1 MKKYVSLLL
10 VFVIL
15 LFAACSPAQSPESE
29 PTTSTTAATEPN
41 STDVLT
47 EPSEPNV
54 TEPSEPSEEATQPS
68 TNPPSEPSDPTVE
81 PTEPPT
87 DPGEPSEPTEPT
99 TKPTE
104 PTEPTTKP
112 TEPTEPT
119 KPTKPTKPTQPSNP
133 TSPSDEVNLFFFGES
148 VSVEIN
154 RNEYLLCFYDG
165 DGRLKWKSY
174 DPSIAT
180 IVDSRVYG
188 HAVGTTTIEVTD
200 GVRTAR
206 CKVTVTDYI
215 LTVSPDTLSLTVGQV
230 GELTHSYSGI
240 YKATWKSSNS
250 SVAEVHK
257 GVVTARGAGTAII
270 ELTDGKKSAK
280 CTVTVADMTLSQTLS
295 MTVGQ
300 SKNLLWTY
308 AGIGVLT
315 WKSSNPSV
323 ADVDADGKVTAKASG
338 TATISLSDGKK
349 QLQCVVTVKDAP
361 VVEGLKIHTPKDT
374 IVFVGETLKL
384 DYTYTGTGK
393 LTFESYDTS
402 RLTIDSNG
410 KMTGISEGGVYVGV
424 TDGNL
429 LKSVRIVVKGV
440 KATSIELFSMEG
452 PLFDG
457 VTKYVGDYMSFG
469 AKSRPNGTARAVRVT
484 TSNSS
489 VVSVNSKSVNSG
501 LDTEI
506 TLKYKAA
513 GSATITLTSEDGCV
527 VYKYK
532 VNVKSEYSSYQGK
545 EYLTPEEFSE
555 ACTMVMVENGF
566 KKNTGCTSYRVL
578 TLRSDQLTWK
588 IAKGNAQGYVRSW
601 YPNGCRSCWISYEG
615 TDEKGNY
622 IFYTRWG

>member
-15 LFAACSPAQSPESE
+15 LFAACSPAQSPDGGDN
-29 PTTSTTAATEPN
+29 TSTTAATEPN

-47 EPSEPNV
+47 KPSEPKV
-54 TEPSEPSEEATQPS
+54 TEPSEPSEEAPQPS

-87 DPGEPSEPTEPT
+87 EPSEPSEPTEPT

-112 TEPTEPT
+112 TEPT
-119 KPTKPTKPTQPSNP
+119 KPTQPSKPTTKPSNP
-133 TSPSDEVNLFFFGES
+133 G
-148 VSVEIN
+148 
-154 RNEYLLCFYDG
+154 G
-165 DGRLKWKSY
+165 
-174 DPSIAT
+174 
-180 IVDSRVYG
+180 
-188 HAVGTTTIEVTD
+188 
-200 GVRTAR
+200 
-206 CKVTVTDYI
+206 
-215 LTVSPDTLSLTVGQV
+215 
-230 GELTHSYSGI
+230 
-240 YKATWKSSNS
+240 NS
-250 SVAEVHK
+250 STDDKEK
-257 GVVTARGAGTAII
+257 PSQPTEPTTKPTEPSEPSTGDSEETDKTEKPSQPTEPSEKPI
-270 ELTDGKKSAK
+270 EKPTE
-280 CTVTVADMTLSQTLS
+280 
-295 MTVGQ
+295 
-300 SKNLLWTY
+300 
-308 AGIGVLT
+308 
-315 WKSSNPSV
+315 PSEP
-323 ADVDADGKVTAKASG
+323 KPE
-338 TATISLSDGKK
+338 TATLTIN
-349 QLQCVVTVKDAP
+349 
-361 VVEGLKIHTPKDT
+361 TPKDT

-384 DYTYTGTGK
+384 EYTYNGTGK

-440 KATSIELFSMEG
+440 KATSIETFDMEG

-457 VTKYVGDYMSFG
+457 VTKYVGDYMTFR
-469 AKSRPNGTARAVRVT
+469 AKSRPNGTARAVNVS
-484 TSNSS
+484 TSNTSI
-489 VVSVNSKSVNSG
+489 VSVSSTIVNG

-532 VNVKSEYSSYQGK
+532 VNVKSEYSCYPGK
-545 EYLTPEEFSE
+545 EKLTPEEFAD
-555 ACTMVMVENGF
+555 ACTQVMVENGF

-578 TLRSDQLTWK
+578 TLRPDQLTWK

-601 YPNGCRSCWISYEG
+601 YPNGCRKCWISYEG
-615 TDEKGNY
+615 TDENGNY
-622 IFYTRWG
+622 IFYTRWA

>member
-15 LFAACSPAQSPESE
+15 LFAACSPAQSPESK

-68 TNPPSEPSDPTVE
+68 TNPPSESSDPTVE

-87 DPGEPSEPTEPT
+87 EPSEPS
-99 TKPTE
+99 E

-119 KPTKPTKPTQPSNP
+119 KPTKPTQPSTP
-133 TSPSDEVNLFFFGES
+133 TSPSDKVNLFFFGES

-188 HAVGTTTIEVTD
+188 HAVGTTTIEATD
-200 GVRTAR
+200 GVRTTQ

-349 QLQCVVTVKDAP
+349 QLQCVVTVKDTP

-429 LKSVRIVVKGV
+429 LKSVRIVVKSV
-440 KATSIELFSMEG
+440 KATSIKMSGMEG

-457 VTKYVGDYMSFG
+457 VTKYVGDYMSF
-469 AKSRPNGTARAVRVT
+469 RAYSKPDENPIKVS
-484 TSNSS
+484 TSNAD
-489 VVSVNSKSVNSG
+489 VVSVDSKIVNTFYS
-501 LDTEI
+501 EI

-532 VNVKSEYSSYQGK
+532 VNVKSEYSCYPAK
-545 EYLTPEEFSE
+545 EKLTPEEFAD
-555 ACTMVMVENGF
+555 ACTWVMVENGF
-566 KKNTGCTSYRVL
+566 KKDTGCTSYRVL
-578 TLRSDQLTWK
+578 TLRPDQLTWK

-601 YPNGCRSCWISYEG
+601 YPNGIDSCWISYEG

>member
-1 MKKYVSLLL
+1 MTAMKKYVSLLL
-10 VFVIL
+10 VFVML

-29 PTTSTTAATEPN
+29 PTTSTTAATDP
-41 STDVLT
+41 SGTDVLT

-87 DPGEPSEPTEPT
+87 EPSEPSEPTEPT
-99 TKPTE
+99 TNPTEPTKPTQPTE
-104 PTEPTTKP
+104 QTTKPSNPGGNSSTDDKEKPSQPTEPTTKP
-112 TEPTEPT
+112 TVPSEPSTDDNDDTDIIEKPSQPTEPSEKPIE
-119 KPTKPTKPTQPSNP
+119 KPTEPSEPKP
-133 TSPSDEVNLFFFGES
+133 
-148 VSVEIN
+148 
-154 RNEYLLCFYDG
+154 
-165 DGRLKWKSY
+165 
-174 DPSIAT
+174 A
-180 IVDSRVYG
+180 
-188 HAVGTTTIEVTD
+188 
-200 GVRTAR
+200 
-206 CKVTVTDYI
+206 
-215 LTVSPDTLSLTVGQV
+215 
-230 GELTHSYSGI
+230 
-240 YKATWKSSNS
+240 
-250 SVAEVHK
+250 
-257 GVVTARGAGTAII
+257 
-270 ELTDGKKSAK
+270 
-280 CTVTVADMTLSQTLS
+280 
-295 MTVGQ
+295 
-300 SKNLLWTY
+300 
-308 AGIGVLT
+308 
-315 WKSSNPSV
+315 
-323 ADVDADGKVTAKASG
+323 
-338 TATISLSDGKK
+338 TATLTIN
-349 QLQCVVTVKDAP
+349 
-361 VVEGLKIHTPKDT
+361 TPKDT

-440 KATSIELFSMEG
+440 KATSIDLWHMEG

-457 VTKYVGDYMSFG
+457 VTKYVGDYMTFRSL
-469 AKSRPNGTARAVRVT
+469 SRPDGTSRGVKVS
-484 TSNSS
+484 TSNGS
-489 VVSVNSKSVNSG
+489 VVAVSSKVVNSFE
-501 LDTEI
+501 TEI

-532 VNVKSEYSSYQGK
+532 VNVKSEYSCYPGK
-545 EYLTPEEFSE
+545 EKLTPEEFAD
-555 ACTMVMVENGF
+555 ACTQVMVANGF
-566 KKNTGCTSYRVL
+566 KKDTGCTSYRVL
-578 TLRSDQLTWK
+578 TLSPNKLTWT

>member
-15 LFAACSPAQSPESE
+15 LFAACSPAQSPDGGD
-29 PTTSTTAATEPN
+29 TTSTTAATEPN

-68 TNPPSEPSDPTVE
+68 TNPPSEPSDPTIEPTEPPTEPSEPSDPTVE

-87 DPGEPSEPTEPT
+87 EPSEPSEPTEPT

-104 PTEPTTKP
+104 PTKPTQPTEPTTKPSNPGGNSSTDDKEKPSQPTEPTTKP
-112 TEPTEPT
+112 TVPSEPSTDDNDDTDIIEKPSQPTEPSEKPIE
-119 KPTKPTKPTQPSNP
+119 KPTEPSEPKP
-133 TSPSDEVNLFFFGES
+133 
-148 VSVEIN
+148 
-154 RNEYLLCFYDG
+154 
-165 DGRLKWKSY
+165 
-174 DPSIAT
+174 A
-180 IVDSRVYG
+180 
-188 HAVGTTTIEVTD
+188 
-200 GVRTAR
+200 
-206 CKVTVTDYI
+206 
-215 LTVSPDTLSLTVGQV
+215 
-230 GELTHSYSGI
+230 
-240 YKATWKSSNS
+240 
-250 SVAEVHK
+250 
-257 GVVTARGAGTAII
+257 
-270 ELTDGKKSAK
+270 
-280 CTVTVADMTLSQTLS
+280 
-295 MTVGQ
+295 
-300 SKNLLWTY
+300 
-308 AGIGVLT
+308 
-315 WKSSNPSV
+315 
-323 ADVDADGKVTAKASG
+323 
-338 TATISLSDGKK
+338 TATLTIN
-349 QLQCVVTVKDAP
+349 
-361 VVEGLKIHTPKDT
+361 TPKNT

-440 KATSIELFSMEG
+440 KATSIKLFSMEG

-469 AKSRPNGTARAVRVT
+469 AKSRPNGTARAVSVT

-532 VNVKSEYSSYQGK
+532 VNVKSEYSCYPGK
-545 EYLTPEEFSE
+545 EKLTPEEFAD
-555 ACTMVMVENGF
+555 ACTQVMVANGF
-566 KKNTGCTSYRVL
+566 KKNTNATSYRVW
-578 TLRSDQLTWK
+578 TVKPNELTWN
-588 IAKGNAQGYVRSW
+588 IAKTSAQDYVRDW
-601 YPNGCRSCWISYEG
+601 YPDGDRSCWISYEG

>member
-1 MKKYVSLLL
+1 M
-10 VFVIL
+10 
-15 LFAACSPAQSPESE
+15 
-29 PTTSTTAATEPN
+29 
-41 STDVLT
+41 
-47 EPSEPNV
+47 
-54 TEPSEPSEEATQPS
+54 
-68 TNPPSEPSDPTVE
+68 
-81 PTEPPT
+81 
-87 DPGEPSEPTEPT
+87 
-99 TKPTE
+99 
-104 PTEPTTKP
+104 
-112 TEPTEPT
+112 
-119 KPTKPTKPTQPSNP
+119 
-133 TSPSDEVNLFFFGES
+133 
-148 VSVEIN
+148 
-154 RNEYLLCFYDG
+154 
-165 DGRLKWKSY
+165 
-174 DPSIAT
+174 
-180 IVDSRVYG
+180 
-188 HAVGTTTIEVTD
+188 
-200 GVRTAR
+200 
-206 CKVTVTDYI
+206 TVTDYI

-429 LKSVRIVVKGV
+429 LKSVRIVVKSV
-440 KATSIELFSMEG
+440 KATSIKMSGMEG

-457 VTKYVGDYMSFG
+457 VTKYVGDYMSFV
-469 AKSRPNGTARAVRVT
+469 AKSRPTGTSYLVKASS
-484 TSNSS
+484 SNSS
-489 VVSVNSKSVNSG
+489 VVSVSTKTING
-501 LDTEI
+501 DETEI
-506 TLKYKAA
+506 TLNYKAA

-566 KKNTGCTSYRVL
+566 KKETGCTSYRVL

-601 YPNGCRSCWISYEG
+601 YPNGCRKCWISYEG

>member
-87 DPGEPSEPTEPT
+87 EPSEPSEPTEPT

-112 TEPTEPT
+112 TEPT
-119 KPTKPTKPTQPSNP
+119 KPTQPTEPTTKPSNP
-133 TSPSDEVNLFFFGES
+133 G
-148 VSVEIN
+148 
-154 RNEYLLCFYDG
+154 G
-165 DGRLKWKSY
+165 
-174 DPSIAT
+174 
-180 IVDSRVYG
+180 
-188 HAVGTTTIEVTD
+188 
-200 GVRTAR
+200 
-206 CKVTVTDYI
+206 
-215 LTVSPDTLSLTVGQV
+215 
-230 GELTHSYSGI
+230 
-240 YKATWKSSNS
+240 NS
-250 SVAEVHK
+250 STDDKEKPSQPTEPTTKPTVPSEPS
-257 GVVTARGAGTAII
+257 TDDNDDTDII
-270 ELTDGKKSAK
+270 EKPSQPTEPSEKPIEKPTEPSEPKPVAATLTI
-280 CTVTVADMTLSQTLS
+280 
-295 MTVGQ
+295 
-300 SKNLLWTY
+300 N
-308 AGIGVLT
+308 
-315 WKSSNPSV
+315 
-323 ADVDADGKVTAKASG
+323 
-338 TATISLSDGKK
+338 
-349 QLQCVVTVKDAP
+349 
-361 VVEGLKIHTPKDT
+361 TPKDT

-440 KATSIELFSMEG
+440 KATSIKMTNMEG

-457 VTKYVGDYMSFG
+457 VTKYVGDYMSF
-469 AKSRPNGTARAVRVT
+469 RAYSKPDENPIKVS
-484 TSNSS
+484 TSNAS
-489 VVSVNSKSVNSG
+489 VVSVDSKIVNTFYS
-501 LDTEI
+501 EI

-513 GSATITLTSEDGCV
+513 GSATITLTSEDSCV
-527 VYKYK
+527 VYEYK
-532 VNVKSEYSSYQGK
+532 VNVKSEYSCYPGK
-545 EYLTPEEFSE
+545 EKLTPEEFAD
-555 ACTMVMVENGF
+555 ACTQVMVANGF

-578 TLRSDQLTWK
+578 TLSPNKLTWT

-601 YPNGCRSCWISYEG
+601 YPNGDRNCWISYEG